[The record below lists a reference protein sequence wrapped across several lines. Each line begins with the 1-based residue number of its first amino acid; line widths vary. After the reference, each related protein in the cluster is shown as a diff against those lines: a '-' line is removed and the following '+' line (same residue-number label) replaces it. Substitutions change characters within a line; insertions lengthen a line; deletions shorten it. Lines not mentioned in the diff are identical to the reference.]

1 VSTFRLTVEDPRI
14 TRLRHL
20 DAVDREIL
28 RAQLAAREPRA
39 AFVERLAMQVSP
51 IRYCPSREAR

>member
-1 VSTFRLTVEDPRI
+1 M
-14 TRLRHL
+14 
-20 DAVDREIL
+20 
-28 RAQLAAREPRA
+28 QLAAREPRA